1 MYTPARLI
9 RYLSAYLE
17 ELEQLITAVG
27 QSAAAGAISLP
38 AEALNIKNYLE
49 TLTALPEHQRLTA
62 AHIRHGL
69 ALEVHPEGG
78 FYREFIRNQAYT
90 VIFYLLPEQ
99 AISSWHSLQDTKE
112 RFKLISGD
120 SLVIPKITADGI
132 WKSAEAVTDDNDVV
146 IEKNAAGFGDWFG
159 AYPSGEYGLVTCE
172 CRGPFEFAK
181 FKIAGQQDLSAF
193 RRNNPEH
200 VQLIDRLAPKNG

>member
-9 RYLSAYLE
+9 RHLSAYLE
-17 ELEQLITAVG
+17 ELEQLI
-27 QSAAAGAISLP
+27 AADAGGLP
-38 AEALNIKNYLE
+38 AEALNIKQYLE
-49 TLTALPEHQRLTA
+49 TLHALPAQQRLTA

-120 SLVIPKITADGI
+120 SLVIPKITADGS
-132 WKSAEAVTDDNDVV
+132 WKSAEAVTDGNDVV

-181 FKIAGQQDLSAF
+181 FKIAGQEDVSAF
-193 RRNNPEH
+193 RRHNPEH
-200 VQLIDRLAPKNG
+200 AQLIDRLAPKNY

>member
-9 RYLSAYLE
+9 RHLSVYLE
-17 ELEQLITAVG
+17 ELEQLI
-27 QSAAAGAISLP
+27 AAGDQSTAAEKSGQH

-49 TLTALPEHQRLTA
+49 TLSALPEHHHLA
-62 AHIRHGL
+62 ASHIQHGL
-69 ALEVHPEGG
+69 ALEAHPEGG

-112 RFKLISGD
+112 KFKLISGD
-120 SLVIPKITADGI
+120 SLVIPKISGDGI
-132 WKSAEAVTDDNDVV
+132 WKSAEAVTYDNNVV
-146 IEKNAAGFGDWFG
+146 IAKNDSGFGDWFG
-159 AYPSGEYGLVTCE
+159 AYPNGEYGLVTCE

-181 FKIAGQQDLSAF
+181 FKIAGQADLSAF
-193 RRNNPEH
+193 QRNNPEH
-200 VQLIDRLAPKNG
+200 AQVIGRLAPKGG